1 MQMREIVTRQ
11 IWNPICWLWNTCRHG
26 MCTLIISGDGSGGG
40 LLPLTSHPPPTPPH
54 SSTTACTN
62 PDWILHLL
70 KTQSRKNE
78 DSIWKNFNKDKLP
91 LSLNQGMLI
100 GAFIRGA
107 AADNVTLAWGSY
119 FAIKHL
125 HSNDFI
131 IAHAGCQ
138 RQTNRAANPLSLAG
152 LFHSNRPANCISYQ
166 LIVLL
171 SSWPSGK
178 PGPTTMRCLLLEE
191 SVFNH
196 FCPPLLFCL
205 QCINKCFK

>member
-1 MQMREIVTRQ
+1 
-11 IWNPICWLWNTCRHG
+11 
-26 MCTLIISGDGSGGG
+26 MCSLIIFRASCA
-40 LLPLTSHPPPTPPH
+40 LLFSHFTRRLNRYYICLKLNH
-54 SSTTACTN
+54 EK
-62 PDWILHLL
+62 WRLHL
-70 KTQSRKNE
+70 
-78 DSIWKNFNKDKLP
+78 KNFNKDKLL

-100 GAFIRGA
+100 GAFIRV
-107 AADNVTLAWGSY
+107 AADNVILTWGSY

-131 IAHAGCQ
+131 IASTGCQ
-138 RQTNRAANPLSLAG
+138 GQTNWAAAPSSQPLPFKS
-152 LFHSNRPANCISYQ
+152 PANCISYQ
-166 LIVLL
+166 LMVLL

-196 FCPPLLFCL
+196 FCLPVLFCL

>member
-1 MQMREIVTRQ
+1 MGR
-11 IWNPICWLWNTCRHG
+11 
-26 MCTLIISGDGSGGG
+26 GSGCNPLVPIHP
-40 LLPLTSHPPPTPPH
+40 LLHPLPHTHTLLQHCLHKPPTGY
-54 SSTTACTN
+54 C
-62 PDWILHLL
+62 ICL
-70 KTQSRKNE
+70 KLNHVKMKTRFE
-78 DSIWKNFNKDKLP
+78 FFFFNKDKLP

-100 GAFIRGA
+100 GAFILGA

-138 RQTNRAANPLSLAG
+138 PQTNRAANPLFLAG
-152 LFHSNRPANCISYQ
+152 LFHSNPLANCISYQ